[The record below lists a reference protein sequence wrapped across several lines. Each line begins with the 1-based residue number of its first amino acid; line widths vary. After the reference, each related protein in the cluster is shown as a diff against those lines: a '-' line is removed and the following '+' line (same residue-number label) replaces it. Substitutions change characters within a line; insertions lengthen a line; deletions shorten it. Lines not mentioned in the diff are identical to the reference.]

1 MDKVN
6 QLVGA
11 YKEFITIERESLKGL
26 EGLADELMHKGSQLH
41 DASMYQKGMGIM
53 YAIEWI
59 KENNIYNK
67 EFEIKNQNNG

>member
-1 MDKVN
+1 MEKTN

-11 YKEFITIERESLKGL
+11 HREFLTIERKDLNELQSLSQ
-26 EGLADELMHKGSQLH
+26 ELMAKGSDLD
-41 DASMYQKGMGIM
+41 DARLYQKGLGIE

-67 EFEIKNQNNG
+67 EFEIKN

>member
-1 MDKVN
+1 MDKTN
-6 QLVGA
+6 QLFGA

-26 EGLADELMHKGSQLH
+26 EGLADELMHKGSQLN
-41 DASMYQKGMGIM
+41 DAPMYQKGMGIM

-67 EFEIKNQNNG
+67 EFEIKN